1 MIMKFITIGKMANN
15 NLSMVER
22 EYVKWISRF
31 RKLEIVEL
39 KQVENHDDI
48 NKIIS
53 EQEDIILRHVSHND
67 FVCLLDLRGKELDS
81 IEFSKHIDN
90 WQRLGKEIVFIFGG
104 SYGVGPKV
112 FERANFCWCLSKLT
126 FPHLLARI
134 LVLEQIFRAYKIINN
149 QTYHK

>member
-1 MIMKFITIGKMANN
+1 MKFITIGKMGNN
-15 NLSMVER
+15 NLSNVES

-31 RKLEIVEL
+31 TKLEIVEL

-53 EQEDIILRHVSHND
+53 EQEDLILKNISDND

-81 IEFSKHIDN
+81 LELSRYIDQ
-90 WQRLGKEIVFIFGG
+90 WQQMSREVVFVFGG
-104 SYGVGPKV
+104 SYGVGSKV
-112 FERANFCWCLSKLT
+112 LGRANFCWCLSKLT
-126 FPHLLARI
+126 FPHLLARV
-134 LVLEQIFRAYKIINN
+134 LVLEQIFRSYKIINN